1 MKLGI
6 LHLSDIHIAKPTDG
20 SLLITDNIAK
30 ASYEL
35 AHRSD
40 SFIILITGDI
50 AFSGKSSEYLLA
62 KEFINRIKTKI
73 HAETARSVDVIVTP
87 GNHDCILKP
96 ADRIRSIII
105 EQVVQDEK
113 KATESSIVELCTK
126 VQDDFFS
133 FRSEVETLQPVF
145 SDRLWNEY
153 ELEVG
158 NATVRISSLNAAWM
172 SRIPEPQ
179 GELVFPIEN
188 YYEQLE
194 VPSTLRL
201 SLVHHPLNW
210 YCQSSFHP
218 LKKALRTHSN
228 AILSGHEHSSGSEE
242 VIDPAVGSV
251 LIFEG
256 AALQPHG
263 NSSDHRFSCLLFDL
277 EGDEVTEE
285 RYVCSGQ
292 YPEKTEELNHALK
305 KSAGCGIKNKIK
317 SDFLERLSDAGG
329 NFTGADNRSISAEDI
344 FLYPEMEDTSAEND
358 KRFIFADQIINSW
371 EQDLRCIFLG
381 DDESGK
387 SFLLNRA
394 FLDIHNRGGLPLL
407 IKASDL
413 GSVGDHEL
421 NRRIKQLASSQYAI
435 ADDFN
440 FAERK
445 SKVAL
450 VDDIDRLQGSKNQAK
465 LIAYLSEIFGS
476 VIITASS
483 RYQLNE
489 FIDLSAAEALAC
501 YKNYKLRPFGHIM
514 RHKLIKKW
522 CMLSEITTKSELD
535 KKVHDIER
543 VLTVVLG
550 KNLVPSKP
558 IYLLI
563 LLQSSD
569 LQQHG
574 DLQKGGFSKYYEFLI
589 IKSLGEAGFKMDYLH
604 EMFSYLSNLA
614 WFYKSNNAKELDSIK
629 LKRFNSQ
636 FSDEFTTVEF
646 ESRFNLLVK
655 AKVLVHSGD
664 FYSFSYSY
672 IYFLFVGKYLAD
684 NLYKDEVRDLVVSM
698 CKELHLK
705 ENASSIMFLTHYRNE
720 PWVIE
725 QISGVLDGCF
735 SKYDPME
742 FNGDIKAIN
751 LLVDSTTKILINEI
765 NESDV
770 ENNQLSS
777 RRLADVSDSN
787 DSDEPD
793 VPSSMSPEQKELIV
807 GFASNVNLMVKTSEI
822 LGHITKSYYG
832 SLERSRKS
840 IYLEQIFNGS
850 LRTLKAVFQEIVDQ
864 PDAFVSEL
872 ERILKE
878 KKPDLNSIDCTNSAK
893 RLAFQV
899 LGMICTGF
907 IARIGQVVSS
917 EKIREDISRLVDAKN
932 TNAFRLIGVAT
943 ALVHPGHIP
952 FDDIEKLAR
961 DLSVNNFAF
970 TILQSLVFYHL
981 HMFHTTDKDKQ
992 RLAASVKISM
1002 NQSRAI
1008 DVVTN
1013 KGKMIKEI

>member
-6 LHLSDIHIAKPTDG
+6 LHLSDIHIAQATDG
-20 SLLITDNIAK
+20 SLAITDNIAR
-30 ASYEL
+30 ASYDI
-35 AHRSD
+35 AHRSNA
-40 SFIILITGDI
+40 FIILITGDI
-50 AFSGKSSEYLLA
+50 AFSGSSSEYLLA
-62 KEFINRIKTKI
+62 KEFINDIKGRVF
-73 HAETARSVDVIVTP
+73 AETERPVEVIVTP
-87 GNHDCILKP
+87 GNHDCVLKP
-96 ADRIRSIII
+96 VDIVRKIVI
-105 EQVVQDEK
+105 EQVIQNEK
-113 KATESSIVELCTK
+113 MAAEPDIVEQCTK
-126 VQDDFFS
+126 VQHNFFS
-133 FRSEVETLQPVF
+133 FRNEIETVKPIF
-145 SDRLWNEY
+145 SDSLWNEY
-153 ELEVG
+153 ELIVG
-158 NATVRISSLNAAWM
+158 NASVRISSLNAAWM

-179 GELVFPIEN
+179 GELVFPIER
-188 YYEQLE
+188 YYEHLE
-194 VPSTLRL
+194 AASDLRL

-218 LKKALRTHSN
+218 LKKALRIHSN
-228 AILSGHEHSSGSEE
+228 AILSGHEHSAGSEE
-242 VIDPAVGSV
+242 IIDPAVGNV
-251 LIFEG
+251 LLFEG

-263 NSSDHRFSCLLFDL
+263 DSNNHRFSCLLFDL
-277 EGDEVTEE
+277 DEGVVAEE
-285 RYVCSGQ
+285 RYRCSGQ
-292 YPEKTEELNHALK
+292 YPEKTEDLFHALK
-305 KSAGCGIKNKIK
+305 KSTGCGVNNKINGA
-317 SDFLERLSDAGG
+317 FLERLSDAGG
-329 NFTGADNRSISAEDI
+329 NFTGTDSRSISAEDI
-344 FLYPEMEDTSAEND
+344 FLYPELEDGTAEND
-358 KRFIFADQIINSW
+358 KRFIFADQIIKSW
-371 EQDLRCIFLG
+371 EQGLRCVFLG

-387 SFLLNRA
+387 SFLLNRV
-394 FLDIHNRGGLPLL
+394 FLDVHNNGGLPLL

-421 NRRIKQLASSQYAI
+421 SKRIRQLAISQYLNEN
-435 ADDFN
+435 DFN
-440 FAERK
+440 YADRK
-445 SKVAL
+445 SKIAL

-465 LIAYLSEIFGS
+465 LIGYLSENFGS

-489 FIDLSAAEALAC
+489 FIDLSAAEALSC

-522 CMLSEITTKSELD
+522 CMLSEISTKSELD
-535 KKVHDIER
+535 KKIHDIER
-543 VLTVVLG
+543 VLTVILG

-574 DLQKGGFSKYYEFLI
+574 DLQKGGFSKYYEYLI

-604 EMFSYLSNLA
+604 EMFSYLSSLA
-614 WFYKSNNAKELDSIK
+614 WFFKSNNARELDSIK

-636 FSDEFTTVEF
+636 FSEEFTTVEF
-646 ESRFNLLVK
+646 DSRFDLLVR
-655 AKVLVHSGD
+655 AKILVLSGD

-672 IYFLFVGKYLAD
+672 IYFLFIGKYLSD
-684 NLYKDEVRDLVVSM
+684 NLYKEDIKSLVAGI

-705 ENASSIMFLTHYRNE
+705 ENANSIMFLTHYRNE

-725 QISGVLDGCF
+725 QISNVLDGCF
-735 SKYDPME
+735 SAYEPME
-742 FNGDIKAIN
+742 FNGDIKSIN
-751 LLVDSTTKILINEI
+751 LLVDSTANILINEI
-765 NESDV
+765 NEADV
-770 ENNQLSS
+770 ENNQLQS
-777 RRLADVSDSN
+777 RRLADISDSN

-793 VPSSMSPEQKELIV
+793 VPSSMSPEQKELII
-807 GFASNVNLMVKTSEI
+807 GFSSNVNLMIKTSEI

-840 IYLEQIFNGS
+840 SYLDQIFNGS

-864 PDAFVSEL
+864 PEAFVSEL

-878 KKPDLNSIDCTNSAK
+878 KKPDLNSIDCKNSAK

-899 LGMICTGF
+899 LGMMCTGF
-907 IARIGQVVSS
+907 IARVGQVVSS
-917 EKIREDISRLVDAKN
+917 EKIREDISRLVESEN

-961 DLSVNNFAF
+961 DLSGNNFAF

-981 HMFHTTDKDKQ
+981 HMFHTTDRDKQ
-992 RLAASVKISM
+992 RLAESVKISM

-1013 KGKMIKEI
+1013 KGKMIK